1 MRVARLESEIDFDGW
16 RKAARALRAE
26 GVAPEAV
33 VWTVERDLFETSLF
47 PPSRG
52 EGGGEADGWG
62 PAQGAPAAARPHG
75 SSSPTR
81 PLRGHPPHEGEGR
94 AMERGEGKPLT
105 VPAAFV
111 DLAQIVILHRSPER
125 LALLYRILHRLEA
138 QPRLLANPADADV
151 AKARDMA
158 RNVGRAIH
166 KMHAFVRFRLVEGVT
181 PETFVAWF
189 EPAHRVTEA
198 AAPFFAR
205 RFANMNWSILT
216 PDACVHWDGF
226 MLTMLPGAD
235 PADAPSQD
243 AQEEMWRTYYASIFN
258 PARLNPAMMK
268 QEMPRRYWRNLPE
281 AALIPQL
288 IQQAQNRTETMVAAQ
303 PTKPSDRVLK
313 AALRHARDG
322 SYGESNLVN
331 LEEVA
336 AGVQVCR
343 RCDLWRDATQGVP
356 GLGPAPGPGKR
367 TPLMIVGEQ
376 PGDQEDLQG
385 VPFVGP
391 AGKLLDKAMAEAG
404 VARDRVFV
412 TNAVKHF
419 KHEPRGKQRLHKTP
433 DRGEVQ
439 ACRWWLDA
447 ERRLVR
453 PKVILALGA
462 TAALAVFGQAVP
474 IGATRGQPQALD
486 GDTQGLV
493 SWHPSYL
500 LRVPDPEAKD
510 HAYAQLVE
518 DLRLAWKMAE

>member
-16 RKAARALRAE
+16 RGAARALRAE
-26 GVAPEAV
+26 GVKPEAV
-33 VWTVERDLFETSLF
+33 VWTVERDLFEDICSF
-47 PPSRG
+47 PPLYG
-52 EGGGEADGWG
+52 EVG
-62 PAQGAPAAARPHG
+62 PAKLVGGAPGVEDPAPD
-75 SSSPTR
+75 PTR
-81 PLRGHPPHEGEGR
+81 PLRGHPPHKGEGR
-94 AMERGEGKPLT
+94 ASVGEGKILT

-111 DLAQIVILHRSPER
+111 DLAKTVILHRSPER
-125 LALLYRILHRLEA
+125 LSLLYRILHRLEA
-138 QPRLLANPADADV
+138 QPQLLANPADTDV

-166 KMHAFVRFRLVEGVT
+166 KMHAFVRFRLVEDVT

-216 PDACVHWDGF
+216 PDACVHWDGSV
-226 MLTMLPGAD
+226 LTMSPGAD

-268 QEMPRRYWRNLPE
+268 QEMPQRYWRNLPE
-281 AALIPQL
+281 ATLIPDL
-288 IQQAQNRTETMVAAQ
+288 IANARNRTETMVAAQ
-303 PTKPSDRVLK
+303 PSKPSERVLK
-313 AALRHARDG
+313 AALKHARDG
-322 SYGESNLVN
+322 SYGEGNLVN

-336 AGVQVCR
+336 ASVQVCR

-356 GLGPAPGPGKR
+356 GTGPAR
-367 TPLMIVGEQ
+367 AALMIVGEQ
-376 PGDQEDLQG
+376 PGDQEDLRG
-385 VPFVGP
+385 APFVGP
-391 AGKLLDKAMAEAG
+391 AGQLLAKAMAEAG
-404 VARDRVFV
+404 VIRDRAFI

-433 DRGEVQ
+433 NRGEVQ

-447 ERRLVR
+447 ERRLVK

-462 TAALAVFGQAVP
+462 TAGLAVFGRAVP
-474 IGATRGQPQALD
+474 IAKSRGRPEALAD
-486 GDTQGLV
+486 GGQGLV

-500 LRVPDPEAKD
+500 LRVPDPDAKD
-510 HAYAQLVE
+510 RAYAQLVE
-518 DLRLAWKMAE
+518 DLKLAWRMAS

>member
-16 RKAARALRAE
+16 RAAARALRGE

-33 VWTVERDLFETSLF
+33 VWTVERELFEKVAF
-47 PPSRG
+47 PP
-52 EGGGEADGWG
+52 
-62 PAQGAPAAARPHG
+62 HK
-75 SSSPTR
+75 
-81 PLRGHPPHEGEGR
+81 GEGR
-94 AMERGEGKPLT
+94 ASEFT

-111 DLAQIVILHRSPER
+111 DLARTVILHRSPER
-125 LALLYRILHRLEA
+125 LALLYRILHRLGR
-138 QPRLLANPADADV
+138 QPRLLDNPADADV

-158 RNVGRAIH
+158 KGVARAIH
-166 KMHAFVRFRLVEGVT
+166 KMHAFVRFRLVEDVT

-216 PDACVHWDGF
+216 PDACVHWDQAV
-226 MLTMLPGAD
+226 LTMSPGAD

-268 QEMPRRYWRNLPE
+268 QEMPKRYWRNLPE
-281 AALIPQL
+281 AALIPDL
-288 IQQAQNRTETMVAAQ
+288 IEKARSRTEIMVAAQ

-313 AALRHARDG
+313 AALKHARDG
-322 SYGESNLVN
+322 SFGESNLVN

-336 AGVQVCR
+336 AGIQVCR

-356 GLGPAPGPGKR
+356 GAGPAKAA
-367 TPLMIVGEQ
+367 LMIVGEQ

-391 AGKLLDKAMAEAG
+391 AGQLLDRAMAEAG
-404 VARDRVFV
+404 VPRDRVFV

-419 KHEPRGKQRLHKTP
+419 KHEPRGKRRLHKTP

-462 TAALAVFGQAVP
+462 TAVQAVFGKALP
-474 IGATRGQPQALD
+474 IGKSRGQHQALD
-486 GDTQGLV
+486 AGEQGLV
-493 SWHPSYL
+493 SWHPSFM
-500 LRVPDPEAKD
+500 LRIPDQEAKD
-510 HAYAQLVE
+510 RAYAELVA
-518 DLRLAWKMAE
+518 DLKQAWKLAG

>member
-1 MRVARLESEIDFDGW
+1 MRVVRLESEIDFDGW
-16 RKAARALRAE
+16 RDAARTLRAQ
-26 GVAPEAV
+26 GVTPEAV
-33 VWTVERDLFETSLF
+33 VWTVERDLFEDKGPF
-47 PPSRG
+47 PPPRG
-52 EGGGEADGWG
+52 EGGDEADGWG
-62 PAQGAPAAARPHG
+62 PVQGASTATQPVD

-94 AMERGEGKPLT
+94 ILK

-111 DLAQIVILHRSPER
+111 DLARTVILHRSPER
-125 LALLYRILHRLEA
+125 LSLLYRILHRLEA
-138 QPRLLANPADADV
+138 QPKLLANPADADV

-166 KMHAFVRFRLVEGVT
+166 KMHAFVRFRLVEDVT

-198 AAPFFAR
+198 ASPFFAR

-216 PDACVHWDGF
+216 PDACVHWDRGA
-226 MLTMLPGAD
+226 LSISPGAD

-258 PARLNPAMMK
+258 PARLNPVMMK

-281 AALIPQL
+281 AALIPEL
-288 IQQAQNRTETMVAAQ
+288 IEKARGRTETMVAAQ
-303 PTKPSDRVLK
+303 PTKPSERVLK
-313 AALRHARDG
+313 AALRHSRDG
-322 SYGESNLVN
+322 SFGESNLVN

-356 GLGPAPGPGKR
+356 GVGPAPINGKGAA
-367 TPLMIVGEQ
+367 LMIVGEQ
-376 PGDQEDLQG
+376 PGDQEDLAG

-391 AGKLLDKAMAEAG
+391 AGQLLAKAMAEAG
-404 VARDRVFV
+404 VVRDRTFV

-419 KHEPRGKQRLHKTP
+419 KHEPRGKRRIHKTP

-462 TAALAVFGQAVP
+462 TAGLAVFSKAVP
-474 IGATRGQPQALD
+474 IGESRGRPQPLD
-486 GDTQGLV
+486 GASQGLV

-500 LRVPDPEAKD
+500 LRVPDPDAKD
-510 HAYAQLVE
+510 RAYGQLVE
-518 DLRLAWKMAE
+518 DLKLAWRLAG

>member
-16 RKAARALRAE
+16 RAAARALRAE
-26 GVAPEAV
+26 AVAPEAV
-33 VWTVERDLFETSLF
+33 VWTVERDLFEQDPF
-47 PPSRG
+47 PP
-52 EGGGEADGWG
+52 
-62 PAQGAPAAARPHG
+62 PC
-75 SSSPTR
+75 
-81 PLRGHPPHEGEGR
+81 
-94 AMERGEGKPLT
+94 GEGKT
-105 VPAAFV
+105 FGVPKAFV
-111 DLAQIVILHRSPER
+111 DLAQTVILHRSPER
-125 LALLYRILHRLEA
+125 LALLYRILHRLER
-138 QPRLLANPADADV
+138 QPRLLDNPADVDV

-158 RNVGRAIH
+158 KGVGRAIH
-166 KMHAFVRFRLVEGVT
+166 KMHAFVRFRLVEDVT
-181 PETFVAWF
+181 PETYVAWF

-216 PDACVHWDGF
+216 PDACVHWDQAT
-226 MLTMLPGAD
+226 LTMSPGAD

-268 QEMPRRYWRNLPE
+268 QEMPKRYWRNLPE
-281 AALIPQL
+281 AALIPDL
-288 IQQAQNRTETMVAAQ
+288 IENALSRTEAMVAAH
-303 PTKPSDRVLK
+303 PVKPSERVLK
-313 AALRHARDG
+313 AALKHARDG
-322 SYGESNLVN
+322 SFGESNLVN

-356 GLGPAPGPGKR
+356 GLGPAKAA
-367 TPLMIVGEQ
+367 LMIVGEQ
-376 PGDQEDLQG
+376 PGDQEDLKG

-391 AGKLLDKAMAEAG
+391 AGQLLDRAMAEAG
-404 VARDRVFV
+404 VPRDRTFV

-419 KHEPRGKQRLHKTP
+419 KHEPRGKRRLHKTP

-462 TAALAVFGQAVP
+462 TAVQAVFGKALP
-474 IGATRGQPQALD
+474 IGKTRGQRQALD
-486 GDTQGLV
+486 GGEQGLV
-493 SWHPSYL
+493 SWHPSFL
-500 LRVPDPEAKD
+500 LRVPDPETKD
-510 HAYAQLVE
+510 RAYAELVE
-518 DLRLAWKMAE
+518 DLRLAWKLAG

>member
-16 RKAARALRAE
+16 RAAARALRAE

-33 VWTVERDLFETSLF
+33 VWTVERELFDFSSPALAGEVAAKPTEGASIAVDAPSVTSLRDA
-47 PPSRG
+47 PPPPFH
-52 EGGGEADGWG
+52 EGGEKL
-62 PAQGAPAAARPHG
+62 QF
-75 SSSPTR
+75 
-81 PLRGHPPHEGEGR
+81 
-94 AMERGEGKPLT
+94 T
-105 VPAAFV
+105 VPKAFV
-111 DLAQIVILHRSPER
+111 DLAQTVILHRSPER
-125 LALLYRILHRLEA
+125 LALLYRLLHRLER
-138 QPRLLANPADADV
+138 QPRLLDNPADVDV

-158 RNVGRAIH
+158 KGVGRAIR
-166 KMHAFVRFRLVEGVT
+166 KMHAFVRFRLVEDVT
-181 PETFVAWF
+181 PETYVAWF

-216 PDACVHWDGF
+216 PDACVHWDGSF
-226 MLTMLPGAD
+226 LTMSPGAD

-268 QEMPRRYWRNLPE
+268 QEMPKRYWRNLPE
-281 AALIPQL
+281 AALIPDL
-288 IQQAQNRTETMVAAQ
+288 IAQAQTRTEAMVAAH
-303 PTKPSDRVLK
+303 PAKPSDRVLK
-313 AALRHARDG
+313 AALKHARDG
-322 SYGESNLVN
+322 SFGESNLVN

-336 AGVQVCR
+336 AGIQVCR

-356 GLGPAPGPGKR
+356 GLGPAKAA
-367 TPLMIVGEQ
+367 LMIVGEQ

-391 AGKLLDKAMAEAG
+391 AGQLLDRAMAEAG
-404 VARDRVFV
+404 VPRDRTFV

-419 KHEPRGKQRLHKTP
+419 KHEPRGKRRLHKTP

-462 TAALAVFGQAVP
+462 TAVQAVFGKALP
-474 IGATRGQPQALD
+474 IGKTRGQRQALD
-486 GDTQGLV
+486 GGETGLV
-493 SWHPSYL
+493 SWHPSFM
-500 LRVPDPEAKD
+500 LRIPDPDAKD
-510 HAYAQLVE
+510 RAFAELVE
-518 DLRLAWKMAE
+518 DLRQAWKAAGA

>member
-16 RKAARALRAE
+16 RDAARALRAE
-26 GVAPEAV
+26 GVKPEAV
-33 VWTVERDLFETSLF
+33 VWTVERDLFDFSSPALAGEVAAKPTEGASSGGDAPSVTSLHDA
-47 PPSRG
+47 PPPPFHR
-52 EGGGEADGWG
+52 GGEVG
-62 PAQGAPAAARPHG
+62 PF
-75 SSSPTR
+75 
-81 PLRGHPPHEGEGR
+81 
-94 AMERGEGKPLT
+94 T
-105 VPAAFV
+105 VPTAFV
-111 DLAQIVILHRSPER
+111 DLAKTVILHRSPER
-125 LALLYRILHRLEA
+125 LALLYRILYRLEA
-138 QPRLLANPADADV
+138 QPKLLANPADADV

-166 KMHAFVRFRLVEGVT
+166 KMHAFVRFRLVEDVK

-216 PDACVHWDGF
+216 PDACVHWDGGF
-226 MLTMLPGAD
+226 LTMSPGAD

-268 QEMPRRYWRNLPE
+268 QEMPKRYWKNLPE
-281 AALIPQL
+281 AALIPDL
-288 IQQAQNRTETMVAAQ
+288 IANAQNRTETMVAAQ
-303 PTKPSDRVLK
+303 PNKPSERVLK

-322 SYGESNLVN
+322 SYGEGNLVN

-343 RCDLWRDATQGVP
+343 RCPLWRDATQGVP
-356 GLGPAPGPGKR
+356 GIGPAR
-367 TPLMIVGEQ
+367 ANLMIVGEQ

-391 AGKLLDKAMAEAG
+391 AGKLLAKAMMEAG
-404 VARDRVFV
+404 VVRDRAFI

-419 KHEPRGKQRLHKTP
+419 KHQPRGKQRLHKTP

-447 ERRLVR
+447 ERRLVK

-462 TAALAVFGQAVP
+462 TATLAVFGKAVP
-474 IGATRGQPQALD
+474 ISKTRGQPVPLD
-486 GDTQGLV
+486 GGGQGLV

-510 HAYAQLVE
+510 RAYAQLVD
-518 DLRLAWKMAE
+518 DLRLAWKMAG

>member
-1 MRVARLESEIDFDGW
+1 M
-16 RKAARALRAE
+16 
-26 GVAPEAV
+26 VAPP
-33 VWTVERDLFETSLF
+33 LH
-47 PPSRG
+47 
-52 EGGGEADGWG
+52 GGGET
-62 PAQGAPAAARPHG
+62 PF
-75 SSSPTR
+75 
-81 PLRGHPPHEGEGR
+81 
-94 AMERGEGKPLT
+94 T

-111 DLAQIVILHRSPER
+111 DLAKTVILHRSPER
-125 LALLYRILHRLEA
+125 LALLYRILYRFEA
-138 QPRLLANPADADV
+138 QPKLLANPADADV
-151 AKARDMA
+151 AKAREMA

-166 KMHAFVRFRLVEGVT
+166 KMHAFVRFRLIEDVT

-216 PDACVHWDGF
+216 PDACVHWDGGF
-226 MLTMLPGAD
+226 LTMSPGAD
-235 PADAPSQD
+235 PADAPSRD

-268 QEMPRRYWRNLPE
+268 QEMPKRYWRNLPE
-281 AALIPQL
+281 AALIPDL
-288 IQQAQNRTETMVAAQ
+288 IANARNRTETMVAAQ
-303 PTKPSDRVLK
+303 PHKPSERVLK
-313 AALRHARDG
+313 AALKHARDG
-322 SYGESNLVN
+322 SFGESNLVN

-356 GLGPAPGPGKR
+356 GIGPAR
-367 TPLMIVGEQ
+367 ANLMIVGEQ

-391 AGKLLDKAMAEAG
+391 AGKLLAKAMAEAG
-404 VARDRVFV
+404 VVRDRVFI

-447 ERRLVR
+447 ERRLVK
-453 PKVILALGA
+453 PTVILALGA
-462 TAALAVFGQAVP
+462 TAGLAVFGRAVP
-474 IGATRGQPQALD
+474 IAKSRGQPEALA
-486 GDTQGLV
+486 GGEQGLV

-510 HAYAQLVE
+510 RAYGQLVE
-518 DLRLAWKMAE
+518 DLRLAWRLAS

>member
-16 RKAARALRAE
+16 RDAARTLRAE

-33 VWTVERDLFETSLF
+33 VWTVERELFEDALI
-47 PPSRG
+47 PPRKG
-52 EGGGEADGWG
+52 EGQALS
-62 PAQGAPAAARPHG
+62 AF
-75 SSSPTR
+75 S
-81 PLRGHPPHEGEGR
+81 
-94 AMERGEGKPLT
+94 

-111 DLAQIVILHRSPER
+111 DLAKTVILHRSPER
-125 LALLYRILHRLEA
+125 LALLYRILHRLER
-138 QPRLLANPADADV
+138 QPRLLDNPADADI

-158 RNVGRAIH
+158 KGVGRAIH
-166 KMHAFVRFRLVEGVT
+166 KMHAFVRFRLLEEVT
-181 PETFVAWF
+181 PETPREQYVAWF

-205 RFANMNWSILT
+205 RFSNMNWSILT
-216 PDACVHWDGF
+216 PDACVHWDGSA
-226 MLTMLPGAD
+226 LTTSPGAD
-235 PADAPSQD
+235 PADAPSGD

-268 QEMPRRYWRNLPE
+268 QEMPKRYWRNLPE
-281 AALIPQL
+281 AALIPDL
-288 IQQAQNRTETMVAAQ
+288 IEKARSRTETMVAAQ
-303 PTKPSDRVLK
+303 PTRPSERVLK
-313 AALRHARDG
+313 AALKHARG
-322 SYGESNLVN
+322 SYGEGNLTN

-356 GLGPAPGPGKR
+356 GLGPTKA
-367 TPLMIVGEQ
+367 PLMIVGEQ

-391 AGKLLDKAMAEAG
+391 AGQLLDRAMAEAG
-404 VARDRVFV
+404 VPREKVFV

-419 KHEPRGKQRLHKTP
+419 KHEPRGKRRIHKTP
-433 DRGEVQ
+433 NRGEVQ

-462 TAALAVFGQAVP
+462 TAVQAVFGKDLPV
-474 IGATRGQPQALD
+474 GKTRSQPQALD
-486 GDTQGLV
+486 GKAQGLV

-500 LRVPDPEAKD
+500 LRVPDPDAKD
-510 HAYAQLVE
+510 RAYAELVA
-518 DLRLAWKMAE
+518 DLRQAWTLAN

>member
-16 RKAARALRAE
+16 RDAARALRAE
-26 GVAPEAV
+26 GVKPESV
-33 VWTVERDLFETSLF
+33 VWTVERDLFETIGSF
-47 PPSRG
+47 PPLYG
-52 EGGGEADGWG
+52 EGG
-62 PAQGAPAAARPHG
+62 PAKLVGGAPGVEDSAPDPA
-75 SSSPTR
+75 R
-81 PLRGHPPHEGEGR
+81 PLRGHTPHKGEGR
-94 AMERGEGKPLT
+94 APAKAGKASEFT

-111 DLAQIVILHRSPER
+111 DLAKAVILHRSPER

-138 QPRLLANPADADV
+138 QPRLLANPADTDV

-166 KMHAFVRFRLVEGVT
+166 KMHAFVRFRLVEDVK

-189 EPAHRVTEA
+189 EPAHRVAEA

-216 PDACVHWDGF
+216 PDACVHWDGSF
-226 MLTMLPGAD
+226 LTMSPGAD

-258 PARLNPAMMK
+258 PARLNPTMMK
-268 QEMPRRYWRNLPE
+268 QEMPKRYWKNLPE
-281 AALIPQL
+281 AALIPDL
-288 IQQAQNRTETMVAAQ
+288 IANARNRTETMVAAQ
-303 PTKPSDRVLK
+303 PNRPSERVLK

-343 RCDLWRDATQGVP
+343 RCDLWRDATQGVA
-356 GLGPAPGPGKR
+356 GIGPAGAN
-367 TPLMIVGEQ
+367 LMIVGEQ

-385 VPFVGP
+385 APFVGP
-391 AGKLLDKAMAEAG
+391 AGQLLAKAMAEAG
-404 VARDRVFV
+404 VVRDRAFI

-447 ERRLVR
+447 ERRLVK

-462 TAALAVFGQAVP
+462 TAGLAVFGRAVP
-474 IGATRGQPQALD
+474 ISTSRGQPIALE
-486 GDTQGLV
+486 GGQGLV

-500 LRVPDPEAKD
+500 LRVPDPDAK
-510 HAYAQLVE
+510 HRAYDQLVA
-518 DLRLAWKMAE
+518 DLRLAREMAR

>member
-1 MRVARLESEIDFDGW
+1 MRVARLGSEIDFDGW
-16 RKAARALRAE
+16 RAAARILRGE

-33 VWTVERDLFETSLF
+33 VWTVERELFEDVAF
-47 PPSRG
+47 PSHK
-52 EGGGEADGWG
+52 A
-62 PAQGAPAAARPHG
+62 
-75 SSSPTR
+75 
-81 PLRGHPPHEGEGR
+81 EGR
-94 AMERGEGKPLT
+94 AASPFT

-111 DLAQIVILHRSPER
+111 DLAQTVILHRSPER
-125 LALLYRILHRLEA
+125 LALLYRILHRLGR
-138 QPRLLANPADADV
+138 QPHLLDNPADADV

-158 RNVGRAIH
+158 KGVGRAIH
-166 KMHAFVRFRLVEGVT
+166 KMHAFVRFRLVEDVT
-181 PETFVAWF
+181 PETYVAWF

-216 PDACVHWDGF
+216 PDACVHWDRS
-226 MLTMLPGAD
+226 MLSLSPGAD
-235 PADAPSQD
+235 PADAPSRD

-268 QEMPRRYWRNLPE
+268 QEMPKRYWRNLPE
-281 AALIPQL
+281 AALIPDL
-288 IQQAQNRTETMVAAQ
+288 IANAQNRTETMVAAQ
-303 PTKPSDRVLK
+303 PHKPSNRVLK

-322 SYGESNLVN
+322 SFGESNLVN

-336 AGVQVCR
+336 AGIQVCR
-343 RCDLWRDATQGVP
+343 RCDLWRDATQAVP
-356 GLGPAPGPGKR
+356 GLGPAKAA
-367 TPLMIVGEQ
+367 LMIVGEQ

-391 AGKLLDKAMAEAG
+391 AGQLLDRAMAEAG
-404 VARDRVFV
+404 VPRDKVFV

-419 KHEPRGKQRLHKTP
+419 KHEPRGKRRLHKTP

-462 TAALAVFGQAVP
+462 TAATAVFGKAMP
-474 IGATRGQPQALD
+474 IGKSRGRRQALD
-486 GDTQGLV
+486 GGSQGLV
-493 SWHPSYL
+493 SWHPSFM
-500 LRVPDPEAKD
+500 LRIPDHEARD
-510 HAYAQLVE
+510 RAYAELVE
-518 DLRLAWKMAE
+518 DLKLAWGLVNG